1 MKRKTIDGD
10 LEYLRQVSADVDF
23 KKECYSKNQN
33 G

>member
-1 MKRKTIDGD
+1 MKRKTIDCD
-10 LEYLRQVSADVDF
+10 LGIDKLRTLYF